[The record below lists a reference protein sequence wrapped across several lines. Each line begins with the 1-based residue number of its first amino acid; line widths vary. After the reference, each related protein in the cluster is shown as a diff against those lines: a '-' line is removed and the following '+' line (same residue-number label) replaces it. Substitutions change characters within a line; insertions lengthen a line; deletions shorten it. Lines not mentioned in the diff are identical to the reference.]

1 MNNWKNIL
9 DQMPDDNGDEKQFRT
24 TEINLQAKPKKRIL
38 GVSPAF
44 FWVCITVFALVILLG
59 AVSFTLILK
68 KVNGYNRIYPGVS
81 AFSVELGGLTES
93 EAVSALNEYSE
104 NYFSGRQLVVKC
116 LDQSVT
122 IQARDIVTGIDT
134 AAVAR
139 QA

>member
-1 MNNWKNIL
+1 
-9 DQMPDDNGDEKQFRT
+9 MPDDNGNEKQFRT

-104 NYFSGRQLVVKC
+104 NYFSAGK
-116 LDQSVT
+116 
-122 IQARDIVTGIDT
+122 IFYGN
-134 AAVAR
+134 
-139 QA
+139 